1 MGWTAL
7 HKVVYAT
14 GGELLKLPYS
24 GLSEGF
30 YVVGTGSTGVA
41 ASLATI
47 GAVYAATVFTSS
59 LVIRR
64 PPAGYQPAGYT
75 PQVLSS
81 SGENVNM
88 FSLSDCRGS
97 GAQRARG

>member
-1 MGWTAL
+1 M
-7 HKVVYAT
+7 
-14 GGELLKLPYS
+14 LKLPYS

-75 PQVLSS
+75 LPQVMGS
-81 SGENVNM
+81 SGDKCFNILYLLLFRNTM
-88 FSLSDCRGS
+88 FLSDCRGS
-97 GAQRARG
+97 GAQRACG